1 MTPNDQQQIGALI
14 AEVSN
19 LKERAE
25 KTEAMVTEIRDAVIS
40 AKGSWKTVMG
50 IAGFAAAVGGLAAKF
65 LPFWVVK

>member
-19 LKERAE
+19 LKDRAA
-25 KTEAMVTEIRDAVIS
+25 KTEEMVTEIRDAVIS

-50 IAGFAAAVGGLAAKF
+50 IAGFAAAVGGVVAKF
-65 LPFWVVK
+65 LPFWVIK